1 MSWETISVNKNN
13 IEHETCKSML
23 IKMPNKSAYAGFKFW
38 HPKKLVRDKGYF
50 CTISFTEEF
59 VFKLFKNGQGK
70 YNFKDIVASKEI
82 DACEMKE
89 AFGGGVFVEKKEK
102 NPFETRTPESLE
114 PEESKELEELLDE

>member
-13 IEHETCKSML
+13 IEYETCESVL

-50 CTISFTEEF
+50 CTISFTGEF
-59 VFKLFKNGQGK
+59 VFKLFK
-70 YNFKDIVASKEI
+70 FKDIIAYKEI
-82 DACEMKE
+82 DALEMKE

-102 NPFETRTPESLE
+102 NPFETRTPEGLE
-114 PEESKELEELLDE
+114 PEETKELEELLDE